1 MKLGKLLTDAVHS
14 LCVLVELA
22 GRAGTNRRPWID
34 WYNRRS
40 LMRELLLMAEIRL
53 TSWYGKYHIIYR
65 VLYIPGGAG
74 VLPSP
79 VWLTD
84 DTTKWTSKDHN
95 PKVFPTGNH
104 LAKASSIILSVFELI
119 SLYLAPFMISGLVLV
134 LGTGHS
140 LFRRM
145 SMANRKLPVLYRST
159 PAIAWVIYPSAKM
172 NARLDA
178 NALDVALAKAFF
190 LKTYPFHNRFMPSPA
205 NFAWRIAHRSSSCPT
220 WRFGKAA

>member
-1 MKLGKLLTDAVHS
+1 MKLGKLLTDPVHS

-119 SLYLAPFMISGLVLV
+119 SLYQAPFMIFGLVLV
-134 LGTGHS
+134 LGTGHCFEECRWRTGNCQS
-140 LFRRM
+140 YADQLLRLLGWFILPQRWTRDWM
-145 SMANRKLPVLYRST
+145 HWTLRWQKHFSWKLT
-159 PAIAWVIYPSAKM
+159 HFTT
-172 NARLDA
+172 D
-178 NALDVALAKAFF
+178 
-190 LKTYPFHNRFMPSPA
+190 
-205 NFAWRIAHRSSSCPT
+205 SCHP
-220 WRFGKAA
+220 RQILRGA